1 MLYVRLALP
10 KTRDSR
16 KTGQFCPVVLLR
28 PFISKKTI
36 FMNKEAK
43 KVLIIGAGPAGLTAA
58 YMILKTTDMH
68 PIILEASEH
77 VGGLARSVAAGTSIS
92 DLGPHLYCTNISEV
106 KEIWDRFMPLQ
117 GAYAKDDLLLQKN
130 FLLNKNGPDPECK
143 DAVMLRRDRCSRII
157 YDGKFFS
164 YPLSFSFETIRKLG
178 ILKTFY
184 FGIGLL
190 WVKIFRRKGD
200 NLECFLQNHFGLTLY
215 KDIFRGYTVKS
226 WGRDPSNISNAS
238 GVQRIVGIS
247 ILKAVV
253 GVLCSIFHVRLKPR
267 HKNGALPINEVLEFY
282 YPKLGSGN
290 MWELM
295 ASEVTAMGGE
305 IHFNEEVTGI
315 HIEEGKVVSAYTRG
329 IKNSI
334 EWIADYVISTL
345 AIKDLFEAFDN
356 RKEIPEDIYSAAVN
370 LPYRDFISVTLVV
383 KQLKIKNNTE
393 IPTING
399 IIPDCW
405 SYVYNE
411 KVRTNRFNIFNNFSP
426 YIVPNWPDHVVI
438 GMEYFSSVGDD
449 IWVRSDE
456 ELVEMAALEAEELGL
471 IDKKELLYGISTKC
485 QKAYPG
491 YFESYM
497 NFDQIKAHISKLEN
511 LYCAGRNGQ
520 HKYFDMDQAMF
531 SAMKCV
537 EGIRTGNKDL
547 MWDVK

>member
-1 MLYVRLALP
+1 MN
-10 KTRDSR
+10 
-16 KTGQFCPVVLLR
+16 
-28 PFISKKTI
+28 KKT
-36 FMNKEAK
+36 KH
-43 KVLIIGAGPAGLTAA
+43 VLIIGAGPAGLTAA

-77 VGGLARSVAAGTSIS
+77 VGGLARSVNVGDATS
-92 DLGPHLYCTNISEV
+92 DLGPHLYCTNINEV
-106 KEIWDRFMPLQ
+106 KEIWDRIMPLQ
-117 GAYAKDDLLLQKN
+117 GAYAKDDLLLQKE
-130 FLLNKNGPDPECK
+130 FLLNKTGPDPEYE

-157 YDGKFFS
+157 YDGKYFS
-164 YPLSFSFETIRKLG
+164 YPLSFTIETIRLLG
-178 ILKTFY
+178 IPKTFY

-190 WVKIFRRKGD
+190 WVKLFRRKGD
-200 NLECFLQNHFGLTLY
+200 SLECFLQNHFGLSLY
-215 KDIFRGYTVKS
+215 KEIFRGYTIKS

-247 ILKAVV
+247 ILKAVA
-253 GVLCSIFHVRLKPR
+253 GVLCSILHIKIKSRN
-267 HKNGALPINEVLEFY
+267 KNNALPINEVREFF

-295 ASEVTAMGGE
+295 AREIIAMGGE
-305 IHFNEEVTGI
+305 IHFNEEVTSI
-315 HIEEGKVVSAYTRG
+315 HIEEGKVISAYTRR

-334 EWIADYVISTL
+334 EWPADFIISTMP
-345 AIKDLFEAFDN
+345 IKDLFEAFDN
-356 RKEIPEDIYSAAVN
+356 RKEIPDDTYRAAVN

-393 IPTING
+393 IPTVKDLL
-399 IIPDCW
+399 PDCW

-426 YIVPNWPDHVVI
+426 YLVPNWPDHVVI
-438 GMEYFSSVGDD
+438 GMEYFCSVGDD
-449 IWVRSDE
+449 IWVRSNE
-456 ELVEMAALEAEELGL
+456 ELIEMAALEAETLGL
-471 IDKKELLYGISTKC
+471 INKKDFLYGISTKC
-485 QKAYPG
+485 KKAYPG

-497 NFDQIKAHISKLEN
+497 NFDQIKAYIATLGN

-520 HKYFDMDQAMF
+520 HKYFDMDQSML

-537 EGIRTGNKDL
+537 EGIKTGNKDL

>member
-1 MLYVRLALP
+1 MEEI
-10 KTRDSR
+10 K
-16 KTGQFCPVVLLR
+16 
-28 PFISKKTI
+28 
-36 FMNKEAK
+36 N
-43 KVLIIGAGPAGLTAA
+43 VLIIGAGPAGLTAA
-58 YMILKTTDMH
+58 YMILKTTNMH

-77 VGGLARSVAAGTSIS
+77 IGGIARSIVVGDSIS
-92 DLGPHLYCTNISEV
+92 DLGPHLYCTNNNEV
-106 KEIWDRFMPLQ
+106 KEIWNRIMPLQ
-117 GAYAKDDLLLQKN
+117 GAYAKDDLLLQKE
-130 FLLNKNGPDPECK
+130 FLLNKTGPDPENE

-164 YPLSFSFETIRKLG
+164 YPLSFTIETIRKLG

-200 NLECFLQNHFGLTLY
+200 SLECFLQNQFGLTLY
-215 KDIFRGYTVKS
+215 KEIFRGYTIKS
-226 WGRDPSNISNAS
+226 WGREPSNISNAS
-238 GVQRIVGIS
+238 GTQRIVGIS
-247 ILKAVV
+247 ILKAIV
-253 GVLCSIFHVRLKPR
+253 GVLCSIFHINLESR
-267 HKNGALPINEVLEFY
+267 HKNNALPINEVREFF

-295 ASEVTAMGGE
+295 AREVIAMGGE

-315 HIEEGKVVSAYTRG
+315 HVEERKIVSVYTRG

-334 EWIADYVISTL
+334 KWPVSLLISTMP
-345 AIKDLFEAFDN
+345 IKDLFEAFDN
-356 RKEIPEDIYSAAVN
+356 REEIPEDIYHAAVS

-383 KQLKIKNNTE
+383 KHLKIKNDTE
-393 IPTING
+393 ISTVNG
-399 IIPDCW
+399 MIPDCW

-438 GMEYFSSVGDD
+438 GMEYFCSVGDD
-449 IWVRSDE
+449 IWVRSNE
-456 ELVEMAALEAEELGL
+456 ELVEMAALEAETLGL

-491 YFESYM
+491 FFEGYI
-497 NFDQIKAHISKLEN
+497 NFDQIKAYISTLRN
-511 LYCAGRNGQ
+511 LYCAGRGGQ
-520 HKYFDMDQAMF
+520 HKYFDMDQAML

-547 MWDVK
+547 MWDVM